1 MPNQNQ
7 NQKQKMGTQDLERE
21 AAQRPDYDR
30 SDQSMHRQ
38 EIEKEVLGGQKGRGQ
53 KSDAGR
59 RDTK

>member
-7 NQKQKMGTQDLERE
+7 NQKQKMGVQDLERE
-21 AAQRPDYDR
+21 AAQRPDYDK
-30 SDQSMHRQ
+30 SDQSLHHQ
-38 EIEKEVLGGQKGRGQ
+38 EIEKEKLGGQKGQFQ